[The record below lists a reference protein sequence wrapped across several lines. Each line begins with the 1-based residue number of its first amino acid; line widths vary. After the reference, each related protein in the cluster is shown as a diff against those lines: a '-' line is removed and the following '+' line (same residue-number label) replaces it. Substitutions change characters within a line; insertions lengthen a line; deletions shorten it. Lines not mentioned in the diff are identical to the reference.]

1 VHHVGGGFPTAPN
14 IVPFVNFS
22 YLLLLCR
29 AGGAPLSAA
38 GRAIDRIAVDLPR
51 VLRAAG
57 IKTDLRTVQLAGDW
71 RSRVAILE
79 RAADRLKS
87 LFERQLAVRELP
99 RAFYF
104 RRDDPQMRRAPVR
117 ASFDR
122 GGFVVFPIFH
132 IEGVRDDT
140 RTGL

>member
-1 VHHVGGGFPTAPN
+1 MTFGSVWGRLHAAPN

-22 YLLLLCR
+22 CLVLLCR

-38 GRAIDRIAVDLPR
+38 SRAIDCIAVDLPR

-57 IKTDLRTVQLAGDW
+57 IKTDLRTVQLAGDR

-87 LFERQLAVRELP
+87 LFERQLTVRELP

-104 RRDDPQMRRAPVR
+104 RRDDP
-117 ASFDR
+117 
-122 GGFVVFPIFH
+122 
-132 IEGVRDDT
+132 
-140 RTGL
+140 